1 MNYCRKVHLFIEWL
15 HGWWCWQRITFSKMC
30 IWWQYPQEITA
41 SKQKFSPI
49 NFSSSSNKKE
59 IPVRA
64 TPPPSPERK
73 PLSAVKPTHCSN
85 LVGIM
90 LPLEWKWL
98 VANVSFYNQLWFA
111 NACGLWASTH
121 SQTNNLLI
129 LMQTIATALNGG
141 TEMILVNLVIVVNL
155 SNLVYVEFYYRNEPG
170 FGHNSVKRPD
180 LS

>member
-49 NFSSSSNKKE
+49 NFSSSSHKKE

-64 TPPPSPERK
+64 TPPPLRN
-73 PLSAVKPTHCSN
+73 LSLCPQSN
-85 LVGIM
+85 QLTARIWSG
-90 LPLEWKWL
+90 LCWLEWKRFL
-98 VANVSFYNQLWFA
+98 CSFYCWFA
-111 NACGLWASTH
+111 NACGLWASTR

-155 SNLVYVEFYYRNEPG
+155 SNLLYVEFYYRSEPG
-170 FGHNSVKRPD
+170 FGHNSVKRPY